1 MAVAARR
8 AMPVL
13 TDAKNLIFWRTVA
26 DAHAVDKKAG
36 PAFAD
41 PAGEELVCQALE
53 AEAQAHAKDERIKI
67 NFHALCPKIG
77 RAQPRRGINI
87 NIFDVKVQEHVGCQI
102 NVDTRLCCPAKAVFQ
117 MHIGAACGCF
127 KTSRCLV

>member
-41 PAGEELVCQALE
+41 PAGEELWISLE
-53 AEAQAHAKDERIKI
+53 TEANADPEDERVEAY
-67 NFHALCPKIG
+67 FHALGAQIG
-77 RAQPRRGINI
+77 RRQARRGVDI
-87 NIFDVKVQEHVGCQI
+87 DVLDIQVQEHVG
-102 NVDTRLCCPAKAVFQ
+102 
-117 MHIGAACGCF
+117 
-127 KTSRCLV
+127 